1 MKNMI
6 RLVFL
11 GLMLALAQKSFAL
24 ACLKDTSK
32 NGWQITGEVS
42 DTAYIDTTIAVSNT
56 LPKNTVLWR
65 SPEYSISITCW
76 QDRSASGEYVY
87 FYLSPDD
94 PGYTKLGPDLEL
106 GIRLDGHD
114 YYCDNGMERFQGRCR
129 KKLEYFYFYCGT
141 NTAPGGNGCPD
152 KAITK
157 QLSYSFFVSKR
168 SAPSTGKEGKLTG
181 VVGAYGA
188 FQLDGV
194 GGMNDHL
201 DKNFRMY
208 VNGLSNMRYIACG
221 ATLSISPETV
231 YFGHIHPSLAEAGKE
246 IKELPLTIT
255 VNKPCSS
262 VYGLGAQLTPINAKA
277 KDGYTLIPN
286 DNSSVGI
293 QLFRKE
299 TLARIPFNKEFLLM
313 ANTASNGQIPQNFL
327 ARLKWTSNEAIIGPF
342 NASASVD
349 IYYK

>member
-1 MKNMI
+1 MKNVI
-6 RLVFL
+6 RLIFL

-24 ACLKDTSK
+24 ACLKDTTKS
-32 NGWQITGEVS
+32 GWQITGEVS

-76 QDRSASGEYVY
+76 QDRAAGSEYVY
-87 FYLSPDD
+87 IYLSPDD

-106 GIRLDGHD
+106 GIRLDGQD
-114 YYCDNGMERFQGRCR
+114 YYCDSGMERFQGRCR
-129 KKLEYFYFYCGT
+129 KKLEYFHFSCYS

-168 SAPSTGKEGKLTG
+168 SAPSAGKEGKLTG

-208 VNGLSNMRYIACG
+208 VSGLNNMRYIACG
-221 ATLSISPETV
+221 AALSISPETV
-231 YFGHIHPSLAEAGKE
+231 YFGNIRPSEVEAGKE

-262 VYGLGAQLTPINAKA
+262 VYGLGAQLTPINATA

-293 QLFRKE
+293 ALFRKE

-313 ANTASNGQIPQNFL
+313 PNTASNGFIPQNFL
-327 ARLKWTSNEAIIGPF
+327 ARLKWTSNEAIVGPF